1 MDILEIS
8 LKLLLAVALGGLIGL
23 ERESSLKPAGF
34 RTNVLICVSAAMMM
48 ILSDLI
54 LQSSPDTGGDR
65 LRIAAAVITGIG
77 FLGAGSIIQARGA
90 ITGLTTAATIWS
102 VAGLGLVVGFGHY
115 LIALIYT
122 MVIILTLILFRRF
135 EERHIHKSSYDYTLK
150 TRFAPETLNRIK
162 RLALH
167 EGLRL
172 RDLSQRRE
180 GGFAVIHFAFPAAED
195 REQSFSQS
203 LTQLEEIVEIKID

>member
-34 RTNVLICVSAAMMM
+34 RTNVLICVSAALMM
-48 ILSDLI
+48 ILSDLA
-54 LQSSPDTGGDR
+54 LESEPGAQGDR
-65 LRIAAAVITGIG
+65 LRVAAAVITGIG
-77 FLGAGSIIQARGA
+77 FIGAGSIIQAKGT

-102 VAGLGLVVGFGHY
+102 VAGLGLVVGFGQY
-115 LIALIYT
+115 IVALLFT
-122 MVIILTLILFRRF
+122 MIVILTLVIFRRL
-135 EERHIHKSSYDYTLK
+135 EERHIQKTVYDYTLK
-150 TRFAPETLNRIK
+150 TRFTPETLNRIK

-172 RDLSQRRE
+172 RELSQRRE
-180 GGFAVIHFAFPAAED
+180 SEFAVIHFSFPAAED
-195 REQSFSQS
+195 REQSFNLG
-203 LTQLEEIVEIKID
+203 LTQLEEIVELKID